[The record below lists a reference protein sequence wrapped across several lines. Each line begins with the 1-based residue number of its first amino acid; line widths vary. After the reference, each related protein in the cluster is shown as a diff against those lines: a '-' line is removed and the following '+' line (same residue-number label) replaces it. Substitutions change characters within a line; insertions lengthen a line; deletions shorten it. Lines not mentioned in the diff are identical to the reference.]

1 MWIGISSRVLA
12 AGQAGWRRVQCGR
25 CEIRRLESGVG
36 AGGGFSSL
44 ATAASMAG
52 VRQPGTGHCGMECRT
67 LCCCCGPRRRYAS
80 LHTNWAAAVRP
91 HTSPSQLR
99 HLLAIV
105 QLSCRPETDENVHK
119 KTTKRAFMK
128 TFPILNNIKNGRDG
142 NYIENRLKQ

>member
-1 MWIGISSRVLA
+1 MRQVRDQAPGEWGGRRWRVFIIGHGGIN
-12 AGQAGWRRVQCGR
+12 GRR
-25 CEIRRLESGVG
+25 
-36 AGGGFSSL
+36 
-44 ATAASMAG
+44 ATARYRALWD
-52 VRQPGTGHCGMECRT
+52 GMSYVMLLLWTPPPLRIIAHE
-67 LCCCCGPRRRYAS
+67 LGCCCS
-80 LHTNWAAAVRP
+80 P